1 MQPPGSSPLARGTLY
16 HVVRAS
22 AGAGLIPARAGNT
35 PCWKTLRATSR
46 AHPRSRG
53 EHPLR
58 PFREIRDEGSSPLA
72 RGTPLTHRGLSQRCG
87 LIPAR
92 AGNTRPRPPKALLH
106 GAHPRSRGEHESH
119 LLDELNHP
127 GSSPLARGT
136 LPEWRGQAGGLGL
149 IPARAGNTSELVMYA
164 MNSWAHPRSR
174 GEHQ

>member
-1 MQPPGSSPLARGTLY
+1 MPYGQGRAGSSPLARGTPFDVPG
-16 HVVRAS
+16 HVFY
-22 AGAGLIPARAGNT
+22 GGLIPARAGNT

-92 AGNTRPRPPKALLH
+92 AGNTAPSCYAGRSF
-106 GAHPRSRGEHESH
+106 GAHPRSRGEHFRSK
-119 LLDELNHP
+119 LRTSTLG

-136 LPEWRGQAGGLGL
+136 RLGVSKPGCAPGL
-149 IPARAGNTSELVMYA
+149 IPARAGNT
-164 MNSWAHPRSR
+164 
-174 GEHQ
+174 